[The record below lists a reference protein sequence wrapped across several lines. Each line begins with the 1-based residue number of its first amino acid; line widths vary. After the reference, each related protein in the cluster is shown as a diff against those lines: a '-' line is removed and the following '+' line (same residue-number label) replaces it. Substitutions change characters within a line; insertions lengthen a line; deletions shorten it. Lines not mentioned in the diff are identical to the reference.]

1 MRDFRHALRGLAHDP
16 LFAAVTITTL
26 AVGIGA
32 CTAIFSLVYQILIRP
47 LPYADP
53 ERLVFIWN
61 SYPSNGLP
69 KASVSIPDYLDRRT
83 QAPALEDAT
92 LFTVTPATLAD
103 GGEPE
108 LVRALAVTPS
118 FFSTLGRSP
127 VLGRGFSDA
136 EGVAGGPKVAVLT
149 HGLWTTRFGAD
160 TAIVGRNIRLN
171 GEPHLVVGVLG
182 AAFDLPSRGVR
193 VLTPFAFTP
202 TQMSDAGRGNEF
214 SSMIARLRP
223 GATIEELEAQ
233 MAAIVRRNLERLPE
247 RRAFT
252 ESSGFRGQAVPI
264 RTELVGDA
272 RAALYVLQAAVG
284 ALLLIA
290 CVNVA
295 NLMLMRAVGRGREM
309 AIRKA
314 LGAGRWRL
322 VRQTLSESLTIAMLG
337 GGAGLALGSAGVR
350 ILVGAEVSQIP
361 EHVTASLHAP
371 VVVLAAILTLGTALV
386 FGMAPALAGLSE
398 DSQTALKDDAARGSP
413 GRAAGR
419 ARASLV
425 VTEIAVALVLLV
437 GAGLLLRSLMRL
449 QTINP
454 GFAASGVLTAQVA
467 LPATRYGDPSAQRQF
482 WTRLLEQSNGLPGVQ
497 AVGVTS
503 NVPFNGMV
511 SSGSYTI
518 VGRTLGPGE
527 AVPHGRQEIVGGDYF
542 SAMGIPLLS
551 GRLFTDA
558 DRADA
563 APVVIVDQYLV
574 DRYFQGM
581 SPLGHQIRRGANTP
595 PFTIVG
601 VVGTINSIDL
611 GEPVTKERLYYPVL
625 QQSIRSMGI
634 VVRTGGDPRSI
645 VQDVRRVVQSIDPL
659 QPIADVKTMSQWIDL
674 SMAGRRTPA
683 MLLGVFAAVAVLL
696 SGVGIYGVLA
706 FSVAERQRE
715 LGIRQALGADRRAI
729 LSLVLNQGA
738 RTTGLGVGA
747 GLVAAF
753 GLTRYLNS
761 LLFGVGS
768 LDPGVFGAVTF
779 GLLIVATAACYIPAR
794 RATHVDPASALRQS

>member
-16 LFAAVTITTL
+16 LFAVVTVTTL
-26 AVGIGA
+26 AVGIGT
-32 CTAIFSLVYQILIRP
+32 CTAIFSLVYQILLRP
-47 LPYADP
+47 LPFADP

-61 SYPSNGLP
+61 SYPGNGLP

-127 VLGRGFSDA
+127 VLGRGFTDT
-136 EGVAGGPKVAVLT
+136 EGVSGGPKVAVLT
-149 HGLWTTRFGAD
+149 HGLWTSRFGAD
-160 TAIVGRNIRLN
+160 RAIVGRDIRLN

-182 AAFDLPSRGVR
+182 ADFDLPSRGAH

-223 GATIEELEAQ
+223 GATIAELEDQ
-233 MAAIVRRNLERLPE
+233 MADIVRRNLERLPE

-252 ESSGFRGQAVPI
+252 EASGFRGQVVPI

-272 RAALYVLQAAVG
+272 RAALYVLQAAVV

-322 VRQTLSESLTIAMLG
+322 VRQTLSESLVIAVLG
-337 GGAGLALGSAGVR
+337 GGAGLALGLAGVR

-361 EHVTASLHAP
+361 EHVTASLYAP
-371 VVVLAAILTLGTALV
+371 VVVFAVLLTLGTALV

-398 DSQTALKDDAARGSP
+398 DSQTALKDDAARGSS

-437 GAGLLLRSLMRL
+437 GAGLLLRSLMQL
-449 QTINP
+449 QTVNP
-454 GFAASGVLTAQVA
+454 GFTANGVLTAQIA
-467 LPATRYGDPSAQRQF
+467 LPATRYEDPPAQRQF
-482 WTRLLEQSNGLPGVQ
+482 WTRLLEQSRGLPGVQ

-518 VGRTLGPGE
+518 VGRTLSPGE
-527 AVPHGRQEIVGGDYF
+527 AVPHGRQEIVGGEYF
-542 SAMGIPLLS
+542 RAMGIPLLS

-558 DRADA
+558 DTPDA
-563 APVVIVDQYLV
+563 APVVIVDQHLV

-611 GEPVTKERLYYPVL
+611 GQPATKERLYYPML
-625 QQSIRSMGI
+625 QQSNRSMGI
-634 VVRTGGDPRSI
+634 VVRTGRDTRSI
-645 VQDVRRVVQSIDPL
+645 VQDLRRAVQSIDPL
-659 QPIADVKTMSQWIDL
+659 QPIADVRTMSQWIDL

-706 FSVAERQRE
+706 FGVAERQRE
-715 LGIRQALGADRRAI
+715 LGIRQALGADSRAI

-738 RTTGLGVGA
+738 RTTGLGVGV

-753 GLTRYLNS
+753 GLTRHLNS

-779 GLLIVATAACYIPAR
+779 VLLIVATAACYIPAR
-794 RATHVDPASALRQS
+794 RATRVDPASALRQS